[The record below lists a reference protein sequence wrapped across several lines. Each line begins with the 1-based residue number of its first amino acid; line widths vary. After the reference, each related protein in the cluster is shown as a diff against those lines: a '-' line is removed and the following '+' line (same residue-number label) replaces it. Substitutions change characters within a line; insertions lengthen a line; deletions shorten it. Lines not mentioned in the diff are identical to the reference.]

1 MPYIVSCG
9 VNRYLGTDNAN
20 RLAVV
25 RSLGSALR
33 FNTPAEGY
41 RFIAKKAN
49 KNLKSRQ
56 WFSVQVD
63 FYTEQI
69 FPCMAEEG
77 EDTMDVAEDTLQE
90 DAKNTVALVT
100 QENAELAPEYVR
112 ELLNSDF
119 DVQAVVNALNVIRD
133 EFSKLDN
140 VHERLNRA
148 LSLYDRAISDIIHA
162 IEGSEEES
170 NRNALIDDVIRIKQL
185 RKLRKCRRIIKT
197 QLLLYNELLPVVSST
212 MRKGILQ
219 ENLLRYAS
227 STQKIYNTRIINYGV
242 LMNADSY
249 IPRNVISEMIC
260 DCMSKE

>member
-77 EDTMDVAEDTLQE
+77 EDTLDVAEDTLQE
-90 DAKNTVALVT
+90 DAKN
-100 QENAELAPEYVR
+100 
-112 ELLNSDF
+112 
-119 DVQAVVNALNVIRD
+119 
-133 EFSKLDN
+133 
-140 VHERLNRA
+140 
-148 LSLYDRAISDIIHA
+148 
-162 IEGSEEES
+162 
-170 NRNALIDDVIRIKQL
+170 
-185 RKLRKCRRIIKT
+185 
-197 QLLLYNELLPVVSST
+197 QLL
-212 MRKGILQ
+212 
-219 ENLLRYAS
+219 
-227 STQKIYNTRIINYGV
+227 
-242 LMNADSY
+242 
-249 IPRNVISEMIC
+249 
-260 DCMSKE
+260 